1 MTNKPNLTEEKNDLI
16 NQLRSE
22 VKDYFKYIRE
32 NTIQEESIFRK
43 FTRIKNE
50 KPEWFQK
57 CLDATKE

>member
-1 MTNKPNLTEEKNDLI
+1 MTNKSNLTEVEKDLI

-22 VKDYFKYIRE
+22 VKDHFKYIRE
-32 NTIQEESIFRK
+32 STVQEESIFRK